1 MSVVAPVVAAAPGG
15 TAVGEG
21 TVEEEGAGVV
31 GDLGRMTDEEEE
43 GVVAVV
49 LVMVGVVIQE

>member
-21 TVEEEGAGVV
+21 TAEEEGAGVA
-31 GDLGRMTDEEEE
+31 GDRGRMTDEEEE